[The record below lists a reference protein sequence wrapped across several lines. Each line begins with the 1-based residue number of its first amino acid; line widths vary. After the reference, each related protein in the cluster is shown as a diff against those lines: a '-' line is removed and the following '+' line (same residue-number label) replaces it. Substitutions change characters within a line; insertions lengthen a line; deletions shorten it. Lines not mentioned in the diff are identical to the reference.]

1 MILIIG
7 GTSEGRAIARELNA
21 RGAEVLVS
29 AATGYG
35 FGLAAGDGV
44 PVMQGRLGLKEL
56 GELIVS
62 RSIRVVV
69 DATHPFAV
77 EISRNAAGACR
88 LTGARYVRFARPVM
102 EGPESPLV
110 EMAESY
116 REAAKRACDAG
127 NTIFLATGSK
137 TAGIFLDT
145 ARERGRRAVIRVIPD
160 PEVIR
165 SLLEMGFS
173 PADLV
178 AMQGPFSEDMN
189 MAVLKH
195 FRADVV
201 VTKESG
207 PAGGFREKISAAVKL
222 GLPVIVVKRPP
233 EPPGAV
239 SSVEEAVELAMDYIR
254 QCNG

>member
-1 MILIIG
+1 MILVVG
-7 GTSEGRAIARELNA
+7 GTSEGRAIARELAA

-35 FGLAAGDGV
+35 FDLAAEDGV
-44 PVMQGRLGLKEL
+44 PVVQGRLDLKKL
-56 GELIVS
+56 QELIAS
-62 RSIRVVV
+62 RWIKVVV

-77 EISRNAAGACR
+77 EISQNAAGACQW
-88 LTGARYVRFARPVM
+88 TGARYIRFARPGV
-102 EGPESPLV
+102 EVPESPLV
-110 EMAESY
+110 EMVESY
-116 REAAKRACDAG
+116 REAAIRACDAG

-137 TAGIFLDT
+137 TAGIFIER

-178 AMQGPFSEDMN
+178 AMQGPFSEEMN

-195 FRADVV
+195 YRADVV

-207 PAGGFREKISAAVKL
+207 PAGGLREKISAAIKL
-222 GLPVIVVKRPP
+222 GIPVIVVKRPN

-239 SSVEEAVELAMDYIR
+239 WTVEEAVELALKSLSD
-254 QCNG
+254 